1 MKQTIKLSV
10 IIVAFFS
17 FMTFI
22 IKVKAESSEFTSTPI
37 TISSTVP
44 TDPTGGYTATP
55 QQMAQFA
62 WEEFVAVNWPAKI
75 NDLPSSSGYK
85 RGTPSSAQFGSTGAG
100 GTVVWETFAHRVELY
115 PGVLPGF
122 KQPGALPDI
131 EDAPVNYQYP
141 FFVDIMQD
149 AGADFTLFNNLD
161 EASEITLADM
171 YYTPMVA
178 PNTLEASLLF
188 EAKANNVIYDYVQKN
203 EYQNSN
209 TRDSAASNSVKKIN
223 NKAYTG
229 SVFEFPNGAI
239 EVKATWRRYD
249 PTADSLK
256 DFHHT
261 KAIWYGGKNSSLAI
275 KNDTFLLIGLHI
287 IQKTPAFQ
295 TFSYATFEHVSN
307 EKNGFQF
314 VNTHAGEDS
323 TTIPGRLI
331 PEEGV
336 IKAIR
341 QYPIPD
347 GTNGS
352 FNLVAFNTQV
362 QNQLKAKF
370 GNDIVWANYQLIGI
384 QGQVT
389 NNPTAE
395 VPDQTFFLSNF
406 ATETNNTLQF
416 FQGTLT
422 GTNSNI
428 VDPNTPKVHKLVNQG
443 GTDTYQAF
451 TSGGCLG
458 CHGSQGQ
465 SGGYDFSV
473 ISAKGNL
480 FRPETPEDYP
490 SGGVVV
496 NQNPQ
501 GYPLKQT
508 K

>member
-1 MKQTIKLSV
+1 
-10 IIVAFFS
+10 
-17 FMTFI
+17 
-22 IKVKAESSEFTSTPI
+22 
-37 TISSTVP
+37 
-44 TDPTGGYTATP
+44 
-55 QQMAQFA
+55 MAKFA
-62 WEEFVAVNWPAKI
+62 WEEFVAVNWPAKV
-75 NDLPSSSGYK
+75 NNLPSSSGYK
-85 RGTPSSAQFGSTGAG
+85 RGLPSSAKFGSTGAG

-115 PGVLPGF
+115 PGVS
-122 KQPGALPDI
+122 GALPDI
-131 EDAPVNYQYP
+131 ENAPVNYQYP
-141 FFVDIMQD
+141 SFLNIMPE
-149 AGADFTLFNNLD
+149 AGADSTLLNNLD

-188 EAKANNVIYDYVQKN
+188 EAKANNVIYNYVQKN
-203 EYQNSN
+203 EFQDGTKRN
-209 TRDSAASNSVKKIN
+209 SAASNTVKKIN
-223 NKAYTG
+223 NETYTG

-239 EVKATWRRYD
+239 EIKATWRRYD

-261 KAIWYGGKNSSLAI
+261 KAIWYDGKSPNFSV

-295 TFSYATFEHVSN
+295 TFAYATFEHVSN

-314 VNTHAGEDS
+314 VNTHAGVDS

-331 PEEGV
+331 PEKGV

-362 QNQLKAKF
+362 QNQLKAEL

-395 VPDQTFFLSNF
+395 VPAQTFFLSNF

-422 GTNSNI
+422 GTFSNI

-443 GTDTYQAF
+443 GTDTYKAF

-473 ISAKGNL
+473 ISAKGN
-480 FRPETPEDYP
+480 FFIPEAPEDYP
-490 SGGVVV
+490 AGTVV
-496 NQNPQ
+496 NQNAQ
-501 GYPLKQT
+501 GYPLKQ